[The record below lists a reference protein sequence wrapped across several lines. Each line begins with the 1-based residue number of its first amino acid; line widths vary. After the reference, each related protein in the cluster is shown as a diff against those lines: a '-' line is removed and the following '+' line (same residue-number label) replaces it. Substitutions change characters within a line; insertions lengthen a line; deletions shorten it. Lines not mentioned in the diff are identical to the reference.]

1 MAPTQM
7 KDSLHLIAPGYSD
20 WQGPLNDIFG
30 STIAVLDTNLA
41 QIANSYTYDPN
52 GKMSLPGPLGGSS
65 SRGPWGFLY
74 QGLENEVPDA
84 PKLYWEPN
92 GNIYN
97 PDPFQITP
105 NGPKGLDAPGGG
117 SMRGGGYGGNQGL
130 TFLRMFSM
138 RS

>member
-1 MAPTQM
+1 
-7 KDSLHLIAPGYSD
+7 
-20 WQGPLNDIFG
+20 
-30 STIAVLDTNLA
+30 
-41 QIANSYTYDPN
+41 
-52 GKMSLPGPLGGSS
+52 
-65 SRGPWGFLY
+65 
-74 QGLENEVPDA
+74 ENEVPDA